1 MDSWTLA
8 LLIKPLGVLLWFVVI
23 VVVPVALVALLRP
36 LFPEGR
42 VKDFLF
48 RERGRHRAQAA
59 TGAGDGQFNSPT
71 VSGRDGGENRA
82 GLLWIRK
89 HFD

>member
-1 MDSWTLA
+1 MIA
-8 LLIKPLGVLLWFVVI
+8 LLAKPLGILFCFVV
-23 VVVPVALVALLRP
+23 VVVIPVALVALLRP

-48 RERGRHRAQAA
+48 RERGRHRTQAA
-59 TGAGDGQFNSPT
+59 AGTGDGGLDSAA
-71 VSGRDGGENRA
+71 VSSRDTGENRA